1 MITRVCRLPGPG
13 PGRVCGNPSG
23 RQGGSP
29 LPEMGEA
36 AAEGGTGGGCCQQ
49 REPGRELRAGAACP
63 AECGPSFLTLGN
75 PALSQI
81 CSKYAALCMAAV
93 LVASANALRCT
104 LQAQRTRVTHACG
117 HLCCIGC
124 RCLQA
129 AEHAAW
135 GLVRRTQAHPRF
147 ADCYALP
154 SYEKR
159 WRRLERRPA
168 DCSAAPVLFGLDW
181 CAFACGH
188 L

>member
-23 RQGGSP
+23 RQGGSA
-29 LPEMGEA
+29 LPAMGEA
-36 AAEGGTGGGCCQQ
+36 AAEGGTGGGCRQQ

-81 CSKYAALCMAAV
+81 CNINAALCTAAR
-93 LVASANALRCT
+93 ASRISQRFALHSPGRG
-104 LQAQRTRVTHACG
+104 TRATHAYG